1 MRRVRVFEPD
11 RTVPVHPSR
20 NFDSEVGTLDTLVC
34 NPPHRAGFYALLDLM
49 PVELSKVLAFPEL
62 SSTHEFE
69 SLARREL
76 SIIFK
81 HSHTCPIS
89 LFAHREVARFRE
101 SRPDTPVYLISV
113 KRQRDISRHVAEY
126 TGVQHES
133 PQVVVISRGDVLA
146 TASHDE
152 ITAEWI
158 ASAVASHP
166 AAK

>member
-1 MRRVRVFEPD
+1 M
-11 RTVPVHPSR
+11 TVAKIAVIYPTEH
-20 NFDSEVGTLDTLVC
+20 D
-34 NPPHRAGFYALLDLM
+34 FYALLELM
-49 PVELSKVLAFPEL
+49 PFEQSKVLALPEL

-69 SLARREL
+69 SLATGEL

-81 HSHTCPIS
+81 HSPTCPVS
-89 LFAHREVARFRE
+89 LFAHREVARFCE
-101 SRPDTPVYLISV
+101 SQPNAPVYLISV
-113 KRQRDISRHVAEY
+113 RRQREIARHVAEY

-146 TASHDE
+146 AASHDA

-158 ASAVASHP
+158 ASAVALHG